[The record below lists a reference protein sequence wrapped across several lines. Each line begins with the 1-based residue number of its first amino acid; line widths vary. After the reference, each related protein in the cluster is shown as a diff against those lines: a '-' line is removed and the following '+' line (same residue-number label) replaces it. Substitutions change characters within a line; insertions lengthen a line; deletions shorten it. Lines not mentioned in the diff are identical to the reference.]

1 MLKNKNCVSH
11 KTENTKLHTEFNS
24 PQQAC
29 GSYCNVKAAD
39 SRIRVKYGKIV
50 SCDQNAVFLF
60 GVKKGAP
67 LASIFADCLAYK
79 VKLSELDRN
88 RTCRAY
94 LKRIEGKPFWAQITA
109 KKDCLLIRNCHI
121 EENFLI
127 DGEDLIETMEKECAK
142 VNTEAKELTPL
153 NPGTLLLE
161 NTVLFQ

>member
-1 MLKNKNCVSH
+1 MPKNKTYVSH
-11 KTENTKLHTEFNS
+11 KTENTELHAEFNS
-24 PQQAC
+24 LQQAC
-29 GSYCNVKAAD
+29 GSYCKVKPAD

-79 VKLSELDRN
+79 VKLSELDRKQ
-88 RTCRAY
+88 TCRAY
-94 LKRIEGKPFWAQITA
+94 LKRIEGKPFWARITV
-109 KKDCLLIRNCHI
+109 KEDYLLIRNCHI

-142 VNTEAKELTPL
+142 VNTETKELTPL
-153 NPGTLLLE
+153 NPGTLFLE
-161 NTVLFQ
+161 NIVPFQ